1 MKLASP
7 PATSLRAA
15 VARRLAS
22 TAVLLLATAG
32 IACLIAPQA
41 GRLSFS
47 RLEAFVALLA
57 VVAVAVVFA
66 AALRSGIALITGA
79 LWRERRLEPSAR
91 RRALAGLVP
100 GLLVLAVG
108 AWARYV
114 EPYRLAIESVE
125 LRSPKVAA
133 PVRIVLISDLHSDRR
148 FDLDARV
155 AAEVNRLEPDL
166 LIFLGD
172 ALNEAGRLPRL
183 REALTSMRA
192 RVAKLAIRGNWD
204 IWFWD
209 ELDLFGGTGFEELSY
224 GWREL
229 EVNGT
234 RLQIGAHEWIDDW
247 APDAVIGRPPPE
259 GLRVLLYHGN
269 DYAFEAMRA
278 GVDLYLCG
286 DTHGGQISV
295 PLWGPLFAI
304 GRQGRQLARGL
315 YEVGAGR
322 VFVTPGLGVEK
333 GFPLRLGA
341 RPEISVLD
349 LRPATPPEE
358 PARD

>member
-1 MKLASP
+1 M
-7 PATSLRAA
+7 
-15 VARRLAS
+15 S
-22 TAVLLLATAG
+22 TTIFLLATAG
-32 IACLIAPQA
+32 IACLIAPQD
-41 GRLSFS
+41 GRLSFT

-57 VVAVAVVFA
+57 VVAVAVAFA
-66 AALRSGIALITGA
+66 AALRPGAALVAGL
-79 LWRERRLEPSAR
+79 LWRERRLEPPAR
-91 RRALAGLVP
+91 RQALAAVVP
-100 GLLVLAVG
+100 SLLVLAVG
-108 AWARYV
+108 GWARWV
-114 EPYRLAIESVE
+114 EPQRLLVERIEV
-125 LRSPKVAA
+125 RSPKVVA
-133 PVRIVLISDLHSDRR
+133 PLRLVVISDLHSDPR
-148 FDLDARV
+148 FELDARV

-172 ALNEAGRLPRL
+172 ALNEASRLPQL
-183 REALTSMRA
+183 RAALTAMRA

-204 IWFWD
+204 VWFWE
-209 ELDLFGGTGFEELSY
+209 ELDLFGGTGFEELSR

-229 EVNGT
+229 KVDGT

-247 APDAVIGRPPPE
+247 GPNSVIGRPSPD

-278 GVDLYLCG
+278 GIDLYLCG

-333 GFPLRLGA
+333 GFPLRLGV

-349 LRPATPPEE
+349 LRPEALPEE
-358 PARD
+358 PTRN